1 MRKTSESPVKKFG
14 DFSFMGE
21 PIGDF
26 EGTINDSVTLTETLM
41 AKATHFYKQAL
52 ITETSI
58 TPEIVD

>member
-1 MRKTSESPVKKFG
+1 LKFG

-41 AKATHFYKQAL
+41 AKATHYYK
-52 ITETSI
+52 
-58 TPEIVD
+58 